1 MRLSGRTAAV
11 ALGLTA
17 LAVVPALATI
27 FDAPFYTGLFSR
39 VMIFAIAAVSLD
51 LILGYAGLVS
61 FGHAAYF
68 GIGAYAVGILSFHGI
83 GNGFVHFAAALLAAA
98 AAALAIGFVSLRT
111 SGVYFIMITLAFGQ
125 MVYFLGV
132 SVNRYGGDDG
142 LNVSR
147 HSDFAGLI
155 DLADQTVLYY
165 FAFAFLVLVLLLGGR
180 LVQSRFGVL
189 LQGVKSNERRIL
201 AIGFPTFRYKLAAFV
216 IAGAVCGLAGAL
228 FVNLTLFVSPSI
240 MHWTRSG
247 EIMMMVILGG
257 IGTLIG
263 PVFGAAAYLIL
274 ESVLSRLTE
283 HWQAVLGPI
292 LILVVLFSKSGLFGL
307 IARGPRRSLSSS
319 SSPGLTRGSADGR
332 VKPGHDV

>member
-1 MRLSGRTAAV
+1 MRLTAKAV
-11 ALGLTA
+11 APAIGLLALTLVPMIATA
-17 LAVVPALATI
+17 L
-27 FDAPFYTGLFSR
+27 DAPFYTGLFAR

-83 GNGFVHFAAALLAAA
+83 GNGFAHFAAALIAAA

-142 LNVSR
+142 LNISR

-155 DLADQTVLYY
+155 DLGNQTVLYY
-165 FAFAFLVLVLLLGGR
+165 FIFAFLLAVLLLGSR
-180 LVQSRFGVL
+180 VVQSRFGVL
-189 LQGVKSNERRIL
+189 LQGVKSNERRMV

-228 FVNLTLFVSPSI
+228 FANLTLFVSPSI

-257 IGTLIG
+257 IGTLFG

-283 HWQAVLGPI
+283 HWQAALGPI
-292 LILVVLFSKSGLFGL
+292 LILVVLFSKSGLLGL
-307 IARGPRRSLSSS
+307 VARRERR
-319 SSPGLTRGSADGR
+319 DG
-332 VKPGHDV
+332 

>member
-1 MRLSGRTAAV
+1 MRLTARAV
-11 ALGLTA
+11 AATIGLLALALVPMIATA
-17 LAVVPALATI
+17 L
-27 FDAPFYTGLFSR
+27 DAPFYTGLFAR

-83 GNGFVHFAAALLAAA
+83 GNGFAHFAAALLAAA
-98 AAALAIGFVSLRT
+98 AAALVIGFVSLRT

-142 LNVSR
+142 LNISR

-155 DLADQTVLYY
+155 DLGNQTVLYY
-165 FAFAFLVLVLLLGGR
+165 FVFAFLLAVLLLGSR
-180 LVQSRFGVL
+180 VVQSRFGVL
-189 LQGVKSNERRIL
+189 LQGIKSNEPRMV

-228 FVNLTLFVSPSI
+228 FANLTLFVSPSI

-257 IGTLIG
+257 LGTLFG

-283 HWQAVLGPI
+283 HWQAALGPI
-292 LILVVLFSKSGLFGL
+292 LILVVLFSKSGLLGL
-307 IARGPRRSLSSS
+307 IAPRER
-319 SSPGLTRGSADGR
+319 RDG
-332 VKPGHDV
+332 